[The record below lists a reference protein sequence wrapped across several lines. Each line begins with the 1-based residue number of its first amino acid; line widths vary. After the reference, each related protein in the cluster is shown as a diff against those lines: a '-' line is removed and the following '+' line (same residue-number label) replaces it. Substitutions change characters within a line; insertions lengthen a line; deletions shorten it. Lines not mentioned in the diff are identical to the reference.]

1 MAYGTFTS
9 LDTVIIGGWFVIIGY
24 FFLLFIYFLAFR
36 YRETKNP
43 FHLGFGLFVLLLGVG
58 RAFFLMYDYYA
69 KDILWWTIATTVS
82 WIAIFTVFL
91 TLTYQILEKHLWQ
104 VLLTSSPPIIIA
116 ILVLLMPQ
124 YFYPEP
130 APTPLG
136 YIVINFGILPAYS
149 IILPILF
156 FYIGFQLVG
165 QLRTSNFLIGGGFLI
180 YYMGRV
186 AQSSLVIEFLNAII
200 PVLGNLLA
208 LILVFLS
215 LVLIAAGVLYLEQ
228 E

>member
-1 MAYGTFTS
+1 MAYGSFTS

-24 FFLLFIYFLAFR
+24 FFILFIYFLAFR

-43 FHLGFGLFVLLLGVG
+43 FHLGFGLFFLLLGVG
-58 RAFFLMYDYYA
+58 RAFFLVYDYYA
-69 KDILWWTIATTVS
+69 KETLWWTIATTVS
-82 WIAIFTVFL
+82 WFAIFTVFL

-104 VLLTSSPPIIIA
+104 VLLTSCPPLIIA
-116 ILVLLMPQ
+116 ILVLILPQ
-124 YFYPEP
+124 FFYPELVP
-130 APTPLG
+130 PPLG
-136 YIVINFGILPAYS
+136 YFAINYAILPLYS
-149 IILPILF
+149 IVLPILF

-165 QLRTSNFLIGGGFLI
+165 QLRISNFLIGGGFMI

-186 AQSSLVIEFLNAII
+186 AQSSLVIEFLNAIA
-200 PVLGNLLA
+200 PFLGNILA
-208 LILVFLS
+208 PILVFFS